1 MTEQRLQE
9 IEASI
14 GRIECPECG
23 GSGVYLDVP
32 TGNEACDECDG
43 SGMVSQ
49 FPPADELI
57 AAVRT
62 LTADLAHARA
72 ERDEAHLV
80 VVQLRN
86 FVAHERAVRDSVGKG
101 GQHVGNSP
109 RITPSVLHE
118 LERMMRHAPDTTNW
132 LGERLKAAEATIATL
147 RAELQA
153 AQAPCMCC
161 REVTQPCQ
169 HGCRCA
175 HPTPAQEGQDS

>member
-1 MTEQRLQE
+1 MTPERLQE

-23 GSGVYLDVP
+23 GSGVHLDVP

-72 ERDEAHLV
+72 ERDAALQEA
-80 VVQLRN
+80 
-86 FVAHERAVRDSVGKG
+86 A
-101 GQHVGNSP
+101 
-109 RITPSVLHE
+109 
-118 LERMMRHAPDTTNW
+118 
-132 LGERLKAAEATIATL
+132 
-147 RAELQA
+147 A
-153 AQAPCMCC
+153 AQAAWASDVAEWKEWLLGAEQARDGWQQLAEQAEAALTEARRVL
-161 REVTQPCQ
+161 REVQWDRSGECPMCGGLRDGDTHVYHASHVEVVRGHFPA
-169 HGCRCA
+169 CA
-175 HPTPAQEGQDS
+175 LATVLAQESR